1 LAVEATHDP
10 GRSPTKTEGAE
21 QPGAHGMSD

>member
-1 LAVEATHDP
+1 LAVKATHDP